1 VQVCS
6 RFPRVHGAPI
16 HLGDPA
22 AIGVGDLRKPD
33 FGDPVEM
40 HPGEVPVFWACG
52 VTPQAVA
59 MASKPPLLIT
69 HKPGHMF
76 VSDLHDTELEGE

>member
-1 VQVCS
+1 
-6 RFPRVHGAPI
+6 
-16 HLGDPA
+16 
-22 AIGVGDLRKPD
+22 
-33 FGDPVEM
+33 
-40 HPGEVPVFWACG
+40 VFWACG

-59 MASKPPLLIT
+59 MESKPPLLIT